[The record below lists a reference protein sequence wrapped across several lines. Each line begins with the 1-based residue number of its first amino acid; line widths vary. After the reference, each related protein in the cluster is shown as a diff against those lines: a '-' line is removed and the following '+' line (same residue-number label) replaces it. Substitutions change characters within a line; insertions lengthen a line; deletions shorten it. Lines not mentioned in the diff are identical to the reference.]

1 MAVDILLNLSDVKG
15 ESKIIDHI
23 DDIDVLNWN
32 WGMSQSGTMHA
43 GGGGGSG
50 KVNVNDLSITK
61 YVDNSTTDIMMACTK
76 GTHFDTAT
84 LTVNKAGDK
93 PLPYLVIRMKKVL
106 VSSYSADGASGGDM
120 LMENVS
126 LNFAQVEVD
135 YTPQD
140 DKGAGTAANTMTWDC
155 EANSE

>member
-1 MAVDILLNLSDVKG
+1 MAVDITLNLSDVTG

-23 DDIDVLNWN
+23 DEIDVLNWN
-32 WGMSQSGTMHA
+32 WGMSNSGSMHI

-50 KVNVNDLSITK
+50 KVNIQDISITK
-61 YVDNSTTDIMMACTK
+61 YVDNSTTDLMMACCK
-76 GTHFDTAT
+76 GTHFDEGT

-93 PLPYLVIRMKKVL
+93 PLPYLVVRMKKVL
-106 VSSYSADGASGGDM
+106 VTNYSADGASGGDM
-120 LMENVS
+120 LMENIS

-140 DKGAGTAANTMTWDC
+140 DKGAGTAAATMTWDC